1 MKTFVQTSA
10 LILSL
15 ILIGFAG
22 SAQVRVTGHVYA
34 EIVEAVAATSVTNN
48 SLQIQQ
54 NAVGNNLELGE
65 ITLSGGA
72 STACNVMITSKEL
85 TGMNGSQA
93 AFVALPLDN
102 SMPTSLDENGKTVI
116 KIQGK
121 AGEEILENPDKVYAG
136 GYNVVFAYN

>member
-1 MKTFVQTSA
+1 MKTLVQTGS
-10 LILSL
+10 LILAL
-15 ILIGFAG
+15 ILIGFVG
-22 SAQVRVTGHVYA
+22 FAQVRVTGHVYA
-34 EIVEAVAATSVTNN
+34 EVVEAVSATSSTNN

-54 NAVGNNLELGE
+54 NAVSSNLELGE
-65 ITLSGGA
+65 ITLNGGA
-72 STACNVMITSKEL
+72 SAACNVMISSTEL

-93 AFVALPLDN
+93 AFVALPFAN
-102 SMPTSLDENGKTVI
+102 SMPTSLDENGQTVI